1 MFATGFVM
9 YVFAYLIDLIRE
21 EPDYEDE
28 DEVYH
33 SDTLIAFLVII
44 GVLLMAYSFA
54 QVLWLYLP

>member
-44 GVLLMAYSFA
+44 GVFLMAYSFA
-54 QVLWLYLP
+54 QVLWEYLP